1 MEETK
6 KALAGTRAWDTYMT
20 ICIETKV
27 SIAYIVSSFKRG
39 DDKNAYFEK
48 QDTG

>member
-6 KALAGTRAWDTYMT
+6 KTLAGTRAWDTYMT
-20 ICIETKV
+20 ICIKSKV
-27 SIAYIVSSFKRG
+27 SIAYIVSPFKRG